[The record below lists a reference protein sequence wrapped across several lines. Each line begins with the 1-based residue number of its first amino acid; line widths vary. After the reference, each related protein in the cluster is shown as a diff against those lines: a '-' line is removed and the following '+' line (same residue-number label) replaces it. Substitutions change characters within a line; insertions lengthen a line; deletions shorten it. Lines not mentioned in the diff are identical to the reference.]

1 MSKKIAVIIR
11 DRQSEALRMS
21 AGITFMDDTIE
32 LFFLDQPLQA
42 DEAVAINLEIA
53 NEMEVAMYTNVEG
66 NSEMN
71 FLPTAELQRKL
82 LDYDHIIAY

>member
-42 DEAVAINLEIA
+42 DENVAINLEIA
-53 NEMEVAMYTNVEG
+53 NEMEVAMFTNVEG